1 MSYIQNL
8 KDKYPWFKYIGNRY
22 VLVFLFFAVWMLFLD
37 NYSYLEHRVLNKELD
52 ELETNK
58 KYYQDEIKKD
68 CLDIK
73 RLNNPDQI
81 EKYAREKY
89 YMKRDSEDIYII
101 EFEEDILPKEEEN
114 NKSL

>member
-1 MSYIQNL
+1 MKFVQRL
-8 KDKYPWFKYIGNRY
+8 KEKYPWFKYVGNRY

-37 NYSYLEHRVLNKELD
+37 NYSYLEHHVLNKEID

-101 EFEEDILPKEEEN
+101 EFEEDILPKEEIN